1 MPIATPSPRRRRLG
15 PISTADRPAIA
26 NPSRFCT
33 DGIEGR
39 IMKKARTAKSKK
51 TPVARKVRS
60 ASKQPVRVPDATR
73 EDTTG
78 AAARDTATSAAPAS
92 SGGYRAKVRMYRQGL
107 GDCFLVSLK
116 RSGDAPDYKI
126 LIDCGVILGT
136 ADPGTIMTKVVD
148 DIVATTGGKVDLLL
162 ATHEHWDHLSGFI
175 QAAESFKRLTVG
187 EVWLAWTED
196 PADPLATELRGERNQ
211 AMAALQMAANTLR
224 MTNSRSLG
232 PDGIAA
238 ADIISDMLGF
248 FGAAGSGTTSDALD
262 KVKAMG
268 PVRYCRPK
276 DAPTEL
282 GDPSARL
289 FVLGPPPD
297 AKLIRRTL
305 PSKNSPETY
314 RLAMDGDGVMPADVH
329 KALASEDDDL
339 PFSPMYAIPTDIAR
353 GMEFYRRYYWG
364 PGDEAPAWR
373 SIDSDWVD
381 SAPELALALDSATN
395 NTSLVLAI
403 ELAGGDVLL
412 FVADAQV
419 GNWESWHD
427 LAWTIDGKTVTGP
440 DLLSRTIFYK
450 VGHHGS
456 HNATLREKG
465 LEQMEKLRVAM
476 LPVDQAMAKKKHWDH
491 MPLDE
496 LVSELNKKAKGVVL
510 RVDQPMPTT
519 QEQVVE
525 DRLFFEVAF

>member
-1 MPIATPSPRRRRLG
+1 MCIR
-15 PISTADRPAIA
+15 DR
-26 NPSRFCT
+26 
-33 DGIEGR
+33 
-39 IMKKARTAKSKK
+39 
-51 TPVARKVRS
+51 
-60 ASKQPVRVPDATR
+60 
-73 EDTTG
+73 
-78 AAARDTATSAAPAS
+78 
-92 SGGYRAKVRMYRQGL
+92 
-107 GDCFLVSLK
+107 
-116 RSGDAPDYKI
+116 
-126 LIDCGVILGT
+126 
-136 ADPGTIMTKVVD
+136 
-148 DIVATTGGKVDLLL
+148 
-162 ATHEHWDHLSGFI
+162 
-175 QAAESFKRLTVG
+175 
-187 EVWLAWTED
+187 AWTED

-282 GDPSARL
+282 GDLSARL

-456 HNATLREKG
+456 HNATLKENG
-465 LEQMEKLRVAM
+465 LELMTNLRIAAI
-476 LPVDQAMAKKKHWDH
+476 PVNHDMAVKKRWGN
-491 MPLDE
+491 MPLPE
-496 LVSELNKKAKGVVL
+496 LVTALVTKTGGKVLRIDQHLTAPVQGVVETDL
-510 RVDQPMPTT
+510 YFDIA
-519 QEQVVE
+519 
-525 DRLFFEVAF
+525 L